1 MSFIDR
7 IQIDSVPLIKNEV
20 TSTHDTKMIKKEK
33 ELYILEKAIEELA
46 QK

>member
-20 TSTHDTKMIKKEK
+20 ISTHDTKIKKEK